1 MPHRWFDAHL
11 DLAYLAVRG
20 RDMTCAMSELAPDR
34 VGPHGPA
41 AVTLPDLR
49 AAHVDFAL
57 GTIFTEPVSRPDTG
71 SGAAGDTTGAPLTAE
86 QYAAGDVEQAHR
98 RGRAQLEAYLTWR
111 DAGLVSL
118 NLRDALV
125 APEGV
130 GEVRGGM
137 GVAEVVPPTIES
149 RVLRAARSSPLML
162 GILIENADVVR
173 EPAELEWWSQRG
185 VVAIGLAWAKPS
197 RYAMG
202 NGAPPDSR
210 AGLTDLGRAMVR
222 EMDRLDIAHDASH
235 LCDRAL
241 DELLELATGTVMA
254 SHSNCRALLDRAG
267 SAPNQRHLTDR
278 HIRAIIARGGVIGL
292 NLFSPFLIA
301 PGSSRSG
308 ASDTR
313 DTRDARATLEEA
325 ADHVLRICELA
336 GNASHVGLGSDMDG
350 GFSAQRLPMGMS
362 SPKHLKLLADTLT
375 KRGMN
380 AADLERFAWKNWAE
394 LFAGERKIH
403 HRGTEDTERK

>member
-1 MPHRWFDAHL
+1 
-11 DLAYLAVRG
+11 
-20 RDMTCAMSELAPDR
+20 MTCAVSELAEGR
-34 VGPHGPA
+34 VGPHAPA

-49 AAHVDFAL
+49 GAHVDFAL
-57 GTIFTEPVSRPDTG
+57 GTIFTEPVSRPESG
-71 SGAAGDTTGAPLTAE
+71 SGAAGDTGGVLLTAE

-137 GVAEVVPPTIES
+137 GVAEVVPPSIES
-149 RVLRAARSSPLML
+149 RVLRAAKSSPLTL

-173 EPAELEWWSQRG
+173 EPAELEWWSRRG

-301 PGSSRSG
+301 PGSSRGG
-308 ASDTR
+308 ADA
-313 DTRDARATLEEA
+313 RDARATLEEA

-362 SPKHLKLLADTLT
+362 GPRHLKLLADTLT

>member
-1 MPHRWFDAHL
+1 MPQRWFDAHL

-20 RDMTCAMSELAPDR
+20 RDMVRAASDLPPER
-34 VGPHGPA
+34 VGPHAPA
-41 AVTLPDLR
+41 AVTLPELR
-49 AAHVDFAL
+49 TAHVDLAL
-57 GTIFTEPVSRPDTG
+57 GTIFTEPVKQADTVE
-71 SGAAGDTTGAPLTAE
+71 AVLLATLTAE
-86 QYAAGDVEQAHR
+86 QYSTGDVEQAHR

-118 NLRDALV
+118 NLRSALV

-137 GVAEVVPPTIES
+137 GVAEVVPPSIES
-149 RVLRAARSSPLML
+149 RVLRAAKSSPLTL

-173 EPAELEWWSQRG
+173 EPAELAWWAERG
-185 VVAIGLAWAKPS
+185 VVAVGLAWAKPS

-202 NGAPPDSR
+202 NGAAPESR
-210 AGLTDLGRAMVR
+210 AGLTDLGREMVR
-222 EMDRLDIAHDASH
+222 EMDRLGIAHDASH

-267 SAPNQRHLTDR
+267 APPNQRHLTDR
-278 HIRAIIARGGVIGL
+278 HIRAIIARGGVVGL

-308 ASDTR
+308 AGE
-313 DTRDARATLEEA
+313 ARATLEEA

-350 GFSAQRLPMGMS
+350 GFSAQRLPLGMS
-362 SPKHLKLLADTLT
+362 GPKHLKLLADTLT
-375 KRGMN
+375 KRGMTQ
-380 AADLERFAWKNWAE
+380 ADLESFAWKNWSE
-394 LFAGERKIH
+394 LFARERK
-403 HRGTEDTERK
+403 

>member
-1 MPHRWFDAHL
+1 MPLRWFDAHL

-20 RDMTCAMSELAPDR
+20 RDMTCAVSELAEGR

-49 AAHVDFAL
+49 AAHVGLAL
-57 GTIFTEPVSRPDTG
+57 GTIFTEPVSRPEIG
-71 SGAAGDTTGAPLTAE
+71 SGVAGDTGGASLTAE

-149 RVLRAARSSPLML
+149 RVLRAAKSSPLTL

-202 NGAPPDSR
+202 NGAPPESR

-241 DELLELATGTVMA
+241 DDLLELATGRVMA

-267 SAPNQRHLTDR
+267 SVPNQRHLTDR

-301 PGSSRSG
+301 PGSSRGSG
-308 ASDTR
+308 G
-313 DTRDARATLEEA
+313 DARATLEEA

-336 GNASHVGLGSDMDG
+336 GDASHVGLGSDMDG

-362 SPKHLKLLADTLT
+362 GPKHLRLLADTLT

-380 AADLERFAWKNWAE
+380 AADLECFAWKNWAE
-394 LFAGERKIH
+394 FFAGERKIH